1 MFRYMRMKN
10 ANITYHGCPCVL
22 LRVISFHRIERTLTI
37 RASNGV
43 QIPIEDGNGHAQ
55 ASGHHGGYFGPL
67 VFFGIESKNRKKK
80 KLYLSITL
88 TIKSQNIGASSK
100 FFCKKIFNFD
110 IMDIPMTI

>member
-1 MFRYMRMKN
+1 MLRYMRMKN

-80 KLYLSITL
+80 I
-88 TIKSQNIGASSK
+88 
-100 FFCKKIFNFD
+100 IFVHY
-110 IMDIPMTI
+110 THY